1 MYLTLMSDVSYKSQ
15 YMHHTI
21 QIFGKTITVIHEQ
34 NSKQHTECTLAGDFV
49 VTLDGE
55 GTTVYFES
63 EDDFVEVVTML
74 NEFSGEMNDNISYV
88 PGTVGSI

>member
-21 QIFGKTITVIHEQ
+21 QIFGKTVTVMHEQ
-34 NSKQHTECTLAGDFV
+34 NHKIHAECTLDDNFV

-63 EDDFVEVVTML
+63 EDDFVKVITML
-74 NEFSGEMNDNISYV
+74 NKFCGEEE
-88 PGTVGSI
+88 